1 MFMRTPSALR
11 LTWLRGDRHGLRRL
25 LPGILVAI
33 GAGLLFCLFA
43 VPQLARF
50 RFRAGLSKYDLG
62 FYGFG
67 PSQSF
72 VSFDEESRII
82 EISPANAQC
91 DPRYT
96 FIAPRGDSVAHAGPM
111 ILDAQGE
118 LVWAKYN
125 WGTTQDFKVQ
135 RFQGQDYVTY
145 WQGDEEDG
153 HGRGSW
159 YMLDSTY
166 TIRYIVSPV
175 GLEGDLHDFVI
186 TSNDT
191 ALVTIYDP
199 IPADL
204 TAVGGPELGWLY
216 DGVFQEIDIAT
227 GELLFEWRSSDFYPP
242 ESSYYPLNDRGHERT
257 LGYDYYHMNSIDK
270 DDQGRYLVSGR
281 HTHTVTCVDGTTG
294 QILWTLGGKHNDFH
308 DESDGAATDFNWQH
322 DARWQSP
329 NSITLLNNNAN
340 GEDGSSRDT
349 VGLFIELDIPA
360 RQAKVRTT
368 YVHPQGLMATSQGNL
383 QVLDTGNVLVGW
395 GHSAAFTEYTAEGEI
410 VCDVHFGAS
419 AYFTFGRI
427 VSYRSFKG
435 DWVGRPNTLPD
446 AAIADDSIFVSW
458 NGATEI
464 VTWCLEAWDGES
476 LDNVTFTTVDQVE
489 RTGFETRIPIPPS
502 ITSYFRV
509 SAMNIEGEVLGT
521 TETLSLGSPS
531 SRSSYVSI
539 RSWGVII
546 IAIFALGCLLFGCF
560 CAVSRVWRRRRPRSG
575 GSYQLVGHKEHD
587 DNESENGRLPI

>member
-1 MFMRTPSALR
+1 MSMRTPSALR
-11 LTWLRGDRHGLRRL
+11 LIGQLGNRHGFRRL
-25 LPGILVAI
+25 LPGISAVI
-33 GAGLLFCLFA
+33 GAAILFCLFV

-72 VSFDEESRII
+72 VSFDEESRIL
-82 EISPANAQC
+82 EVTSADAQC

-125 WGTTQDFKVQ
+125 WGVTQDFKVQ

-159 YMLDSTY
+159 YMLDSSY
-166 TIRYIVSPV
+166 TIRYIVSPI

-186 TSNDT
+186 TANDT

-227 GELLFEWRSSDFYPP
+227 GELLFEWRASNFYPP
-242 ESSYYPLNDRGHERT
+242 ESSYFPIDDRGHERT
-257 LGYDYYHMNSIDK
+257 LGYDYYHINSIDK

-281 HTHTVTCVDGTTG
+281 HTHTVTCVDGITG

-308 DESDGAATDFNWQH
+308 NNSDEAAINFSWQH
-322 DARWQSP
+322 DARWRSAS
-329 NSITLLNNNAN
+329 SITLLNNNAN
-340 GEDGSSRDT
+340 GEEDSSRDS
-349 VGLFIELDIPA
+349 VGLFIDLDIPA
-360 RQAKVRTT
+360 RQATVRTT
-368 YVHPQGLMATSQGNL
+368 YVHPQGLMAISQGNV
-383 QVLDTGNVLVGW
+383 QVLDTGNVFVGW
-395 GHSAAFTEYTAEGEI
+395 GHSAAFTEYTPEGEI

-435 DWVGRPNTLPD
+435 DWVGKPITLPD
-446 AAIADDSIFVSW
+446 AAIADESVFVSW

-464 VTWCLEAWDGES
+464 DTWRLEVWDGES
-476 LDNVTFTTVDQVE
+476 IDNITFTPVHQVE
-489 RTGFETRIPIPPS
+489 RTGFETRIHLPPS
-502 ITSYFRV
+502 VTSYFRV
-509 SAMNIEGEVLGT
+509 SAINIAGEVLGT
-521 TETLSLGSPS
+521 TETLSLDPLS
-531 SRSSYVSI
+531 SRSSYFSI
-539 RSWGVII
+539 RSWGVLL
-546 IAIFALGCLLFGCF
+546 IAAFALSCLLFGIF
-560 CAVSRVWRRRRPRSG
+560 CAVSRSWRRRRSDTG
-575 GSYQLVGHKEHD
+575 GFYQLVGHKEDD
-587 DNESENGRLPI
+587 DNEAGNGHLPI

>member
-435 DWVGRPNTLPD
+435 GLD

-521 TETLSLGSPS
+521 TETLPLGSPS